1 MKLVTE
7 RLYLRTWKK
16 SDIPSIV
23 EMFND
28 KSINKFIY
36 RAPYPYKRKDALKFS
51 NGYCKQKENKA
62 FAIFRK
68 EDDVLVGA
76 ITLKDI
82 DKKLKSA
89 GIGYSL
95 HRKYRNK
102 GYMTEAAKRV
112 LQYGF
117 KTLNLNRIE
126 IRCAK
131 GNKASKKVIKKLGA
145 KKEGVLRD
153 ECLVNGKFH
162 DHIVHSI
169 LRKEY
174 KDKKTR

>member
-7 RLYLRTWKK
+7 RLYLRPWKK
-16 SDIPSIV
+16 SDIPAMI

-36 RAPYPYKRKDALKFS
+36 RAPYPYKRKDALEFFNKYS
-51 NGYCKQKENKA
+51 KQKENKA

-68 EDDVLVGA
+68 EDNVLLGG

-82 DKKLKSA
+82 DKQLMSA

-102 GYMTEAAKRV
+102 GYMTEAAKRI
-112 LQYGF
+112 LKYGF
-117 KTLNLNRIE
+117 VILKLNRIE

-131 GNKASKKVIKKLGA
+131 DNKASKKVIKKLGA
-145 KKEGVLRD
+145 KKEGILRE
-153 ECLVNGKFH
+153 ECLVNGKPH
-162 DHIVHSI
+162 DYLVHSI

-174 KDKKTR
+174 KDK

>member
-7 RLYLRTWKK
+7 RLYLRPWKK
-16 SDIPSIV
+16 SDVPAMV

-36 RAPYPYKRKDALKFS
+36 RAPYPYKKKDALKFLNKFS
-51 NGYCKQKENKA
+51 KQKENKA

-68 EDDVLVGA
+68 EDNVLVGV
-76 ITLKDI
+76 ITIKDI

-89 GIGYSL
+89 AIGYSL
-95 HRKYRNK
+95 HRKYRNR
-102 GYMTEAAKRV
+102 GYMIEAAKRV
-112 LQYGF
+112 LKYGF
-117 KTLNLNRIE
+117 KTLKLNRIE

-131 GNKASKKVIKKLGA
+131 DNKASKKVIKKLGA

-153 ECLVNGKFH
+153 ECFVNGKLH
-162 DHIVHSI
+162 DNMVHSI

-174 KDKKTR
+174 KDK